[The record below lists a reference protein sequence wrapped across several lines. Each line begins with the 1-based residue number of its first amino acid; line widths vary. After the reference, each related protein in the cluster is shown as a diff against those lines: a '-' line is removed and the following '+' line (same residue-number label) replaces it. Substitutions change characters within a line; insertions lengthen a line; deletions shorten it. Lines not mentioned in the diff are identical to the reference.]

1 MTDKKIDMLEAM
13 KASAKAAP
21 ATSEGRKAQKAVEKL
36 NTTGFQPIFKLDD
49 DGDQLFTLVVDYL
62 AERGL
67 IEQVDI
73 ITVTMLAKSLA
84 LYIAIARQVHGMEDV
99 IQRYENGT
107 SNVSG
112 AFTALSKAQDQVL
125 KLSAKLGLSP
135 MDRTRILGAVA
146 NASASNSKASEGDA
160 IDGLL

>member
-1 MTDKKIDMLEAM
+1 MTDKKMDMLEAM
-13 KASAKAAP
+13 KASAKTVP
-21 ATSEGRKAQKAVEKL
+21 ATKDGKNAQKAVEKL

-49 DGDQLFTLVVDYL
+49 EGDQLFGLVVDYL

-99 IQRYENGT
+99 IQRFDNGT

-146 NASASNSKASEGDA
+146 NAGAANNRAQEGDA

>member
-13 KASAKAAP
+13 KASAASLP
-21 ATSEGRKAQKAVEKL
+21 ATEEGKKAKKAVQKL
-36 NTTGFQPIFKLDD
+36 NPTGLQPIFKLDE
-49 DGDQLFTLVVDYL
+49 DGEQLFSLVVDYL

-67 IEQVDI
+67 IEQVDVI
-73 ITVTMLAKSLA
+73 SVTMLAKSLA
-84 LYIAIARQVHGMEDV
+84 LYISIARNVHGLEDV

-146 NASASNSKASEGDA
+146 NAGAANSKASEGDA

>member
-1 MTDKKIDMLEAM
+1 MENNKIDMLEAM
-13 KASAKAAP
+13 KASAKGVSK
-21 ATSEGRKAQKAVEKL
+21 TSEGKKAQRAVEKL
-36 NTTGFQPIFKLDD
+36 NTTGLQPIFKLDD
-49 DGDQLFTLVVDYL
+49 DGEQLFGLVVDYL

-67 IEQVDI
+67 IEQVDV

-84 LYIAIARQVHGMEDV
+84 LYINIARNVHGLEDV
-99 IQRYENGT
+99 IQRYDNGT

-146 NASASNSKASEGDA
+146 NAGASNTKAQEGDA